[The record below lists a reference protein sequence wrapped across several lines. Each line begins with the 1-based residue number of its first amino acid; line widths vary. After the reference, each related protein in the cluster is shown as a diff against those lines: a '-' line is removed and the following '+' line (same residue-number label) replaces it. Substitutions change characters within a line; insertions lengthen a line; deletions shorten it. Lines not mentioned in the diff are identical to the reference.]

1 MARIFSTMLVAAAL
15 LWTILSRM
23 GSVTA
28 SDKIDTIGRTAVI
41 ASFQPEWL
49 QLQSA
54 VIASFQ
60 PEWLQLQSAL
70 QHRKDRIVNGT
81 EYATGEIEGKP
92 VLLFLSGTSMVNAAM
107 TTQFVVDHF
116 TIDRIVFSGVAGGLN
131 PSLDIGDVVVPD
143 QWSEYLETVFAR
155 DTESGYRL
163 PKFIEHPQS
172 NNYGMSFPQPVR
184 IARAPED
191 PEDRAW
197 FAVDPELLLAKT
209 VASGVQLNHCRADQK
224 CLDHQPRIVIGGNG
238 VSGQAFVDSD
248 FRDYAHRTF
257 RADAVDQESAAVAHV
272 AFANNVPFIVFRSL
286 SDLAGGDVG
295 ENSFEAFQDLASDNS
310 ALLVPAFLKALP

>member
-1 MARIFSTMLVAAAL
+1 MARVFSTMLVAAAL

-23 GSVTA
+23 GSVSA

-54 VIASFQ
+54 
-60 PEWLQLQSAL
+60 L
-70 QHRKDRIVNGT
+70 QHRKDRIVNGI

-92 VLLFLSGTSMVNAAM
+92 VLLFLSGMSMVNAAM
-107 TTQFVVDHF
+107 TTQFVFDHF

-131 PSLDIGDVVVPD
+131 PSLNIGDVVVPG

-191 PEDRAW
+191 PEDRTW
-197 FAVDPELLLAKT
+197 FAVDPDLLTLART
-209 VASGVQLNHCRADQK
+209 VATGVQLNHCRTDQK

-238 VSGQAFVDSD
+238 VSGQAFVDNSD

-272 AFANNVPFIVFRSL
+272 AFANNVPFIAFRSL
-286 SDLAGGDVG
+286 SDLAGGDAG

-310 ALLVPAFLKALP
+310 ALLVRAFLKALP

>member
-1 MARIFSTMLVAAAL
+1 MARLFSTMLVAAAL

-23 GSVTA
+23 ASLSA

-54 VIASFQ
+54 
-60 PEWLQLQSAL
+60 L
-70 QHRKDRIVNGT
+70 QHRKDRIVNGI

-107 TTQFVVDHF
+107 TTQFVFDHF
-116 TIDRIVFSGVAGGLN
+116 KIDRIVFSGVAGGLN
-131 PSLDIGDVVVPD
+131 PGLNIGDVVVPD

-155 DTESGYRL
+155 DTDAGYRL

-172 NNYGMSFPQPVR
+172 NNYGMSFPQPVK
-184 IARAPED
+184 ISRAPED
-191 PEDRAW
+191 PEDHTW
-197 FAVDPELLLAKT
+197 FAVDAELLTLART
-209 VASGVQLNHCRADQK
+209 VATGVQLNHCKTDKSKADKSETGQK
-224 CLDHQPRIVIGGNG
+224 CLGYQPKIVVGGNG
-238 VSGQAFVDSD
+238 VSGQAFVDNSD

-272 AFANNVPFIVFRSL
+272 AYANQVPFIIFRSL
-286 SDLAGGDVG
+286 SDLAGGDPG

-310 ALLVPAFLKALP
+310 ALLVRAFLKALP

>member
-23 GSVTA
+23 GSVSA

-54 VIASFQ
+54 
-60 PEWLQLQSAL
+60 L
-70 QHRKDRIVNGT
+70 QHRKDRIVNGI

-107 TTQFVVDHF
+107 TTQFVFDHF

-131 PSLDIGDVVVPD
+131 PSLNIGDVVVPG

-184 IARAPED
+184 ISRAPED
-191 PEDRAW
+191 PDDRTW
-197 FAVDPELLLAKT
+197 FAVDPELLMLART
-209 VASGVQLNHCRADQK
+209 VASGVQLNHCGADQK
-224 CLDHQPRIVIGGNG
+224 CLGHQPRIVIGGNG
-238 VSGQAFVDSD
+238 VSGQAFVDNSD

-272 AFANNVPFIVFRSL
+272 AFANNVPFIAFRSL
-286 SDLAGGDVG
+286 SDLAGGDAG
-295 ENSFEAFQDLASDNS
+295 ENSFEAFRDLASDNS
-310 ALLVPAFLKALP
+310 ALLVRAFLKALP

>member
-23 GSVTA
+23 GSVSA

-54 VIASFQ
+54 
-60 PEWLQLQSAL
+60 L
-70 QHRKDRIVNGT
+70 QHRKDRIVNGI

-107 TTQFVVDHF
+107 TTQFVFDHF

-131 PSLDIGDVVVPD
+131 PSLNIGDVVVPD

-155 DTESGYRL
+155 DTDSGYRL

-184 IARAPED
+184 ISRAPED
-191 PEDRAW
+191 PDDRTW
-197 FAVDPELLLAKT
+197 FAVDPELLMLART
-209 VASGVQLNHCRADQK
+209 VASGVQLNHCGADQK
-224 CLDHQPRIVIGGNG
+224 CLGHQPRIVIGGNG
-238 VSGQAFVDSD
+238 VSGQAFVDNSD

-272 AFANNVPFIVFRSL
+272 AFANNVPFIAFRSL
-286 SDLAGGDVG
+286 SDLAGGDAG

-310 ALLVPAFLKALP
+310 ALLVRAFLKALP